1 MIKFNKHLDRLG
13 TETAFS
19 VSAEAKLW
27 KDKGHNVYPFHLGDL
42 NIPTPI
48 NIREKTAF
56 FMNKN
61 KNGYC
66 PSEGVP
72 ELRKALAKDV
82 GEKRGIKYNPNN
94 VIIQPGGKPTI
105 WKFLA
110 TVMNPG
116 DEVLYPNPG
125 YPIYESQ
132 INYQGGI
139 PIPYRYYQ
147 TKKGF
152 NIDLESIFNSITP
165 KTKILI
171 LNNYQ
176 NPMSASS
183 GHEELEALAELS
195 IKHNLVV
202 LSDDAYYEI
211 RYSDKPPESILNFNG
226 MKERTVILYTFSKK
240 FAMTGWRIGAS
251 IGPEPIIKHMARFNI
266 NDESC
271 TNHFIQLA
279 LASVL
284 DDDSENGSN
293 IIKKLRKRRDLCV
306 AKLNSIDGLDVPLPE
321 STFYLFP
328 NVTKVMNKKGYGSLE
343 KFRIDALKYT
353 GVSFC
358 TREHFG
364 SPGQNEDQ
372 KYIRL
377 AYSGITS
384 KQISEGLDNFTN
396 WINNNDF

>member
-1 MIKFNKHLDRLG
+1 MINLNNQLKKLG

-19 VSAEAKLW
+19 VSAEAKAW
-27 KDKGHNVYPFHLGDL
+27 QDKGNKIYPFHLGDL
-42 NIPTPI
+42 NFQTPS
-48 NIREKTAF
+48 NIREKTTF

-66 PSEGVP
+66 PSEGIP

-82 GEKRGIKYNPNN
+82 GEKRDVEYGLDN

-110 TVMNPG
+110 TVMNSG

-132 INYQGGI
+132 INYQGGVAL
-139 PIPYRYYQ
+139 PYRYNQ
-147 TKKGF
+147 TENGF
-152 NIDLESIFNSITP
+152 DIDLDYLANSISA
-165 KTKILI
+165 KTKVLI

-183 GHEELEALAELS
+183 SKEELKALSKLVL
-195 IKHNLVV
+195 KHDLWV

-211 RYSDKPPESILNFNG
+211 RYSKDSPNSILNFPG
-226 MKERTVILYTFSKK
+226 MKQRTVILYTFSKK
-240 FAMTGWRIGAS
+240 YAMTGWRIGAS
-251 IGPEPIIKHMARFNI
+251 IGPESLIKHMARFNI

-271 TNHFIQLA
+271 TNHFIQHA

-284 DDDSENGSN
+284 NDRNDYGED
-293 IIKKLRKRRDLCV
+293 ILKKLIKRRDLCLK
-306 AKLNSIDGLDVPLPE
+306 KLKSISDLDISTPE

-328 NVTKVMNKKGYGSLE
+328 NVSKVMRKKGYDDLE
-343 KFRIDALKYT
+343 NFRVDALKHT

-364 SPGQNEDQ
+364 TPFSNE
-372 KYIRL
+372 KGHYIRF
-377 AYSGITS
+377 AYSGITR
-384 KQISEGLDNFTN
+384 KDISEGLDKFIN
-396 WINNNDF
+396 WIN

>member
-1 MIKFNKHLDRLG
+1 MIKLNNQLEKLG

-19 VSAEAKLW
+19 VSAEAKSW
-27 KDKGHNVYPFHLGDL
+27 KDKGHDVYPFHLGDL
-42 NIPTPI
+42 NIQTPL
-48 NIREKTAF
+48 NIREKATF
-56 FMNKN
+56 FMNRN

-66 PSEGVP
+66 PSEGIP
-72 ELRKALAKDV
+72 ELRQALAKDV
-82 GEKRGIKYNPNN
+82 GEKRNVKYGLDN

-132 INYQGGI
+132 INYQGGVAL
-139 PIPYRYYQ
+139 PYRYYQ
-147 TKKGF
+147 TEDGF
-152 NIDLESIFNSITP
+152 DIDLDYISKSISA
-165 KTKILI
+165 KTKVLI

-183 GHEELEALAELS
+183 SKEELEELSKLS
-195 IKHNLVV
+195 IKHNLWV

-211 RYSDKPPESILNFNG
+211 RYSQDSPRSILNFPG
-226 MKERTVILYTFSKK
+226 MKQRTVILYTFSKK
-240 FAMTGWRIGAS
+240 YAMTGWRIGAS
-251 IGPEPIIKHMARFNI
+251 IGPEFIIKHMARFNI

-271 TNHFIQLA
+271 TNHFIQHA
-279 LASVL
+279 LASIL
-284 DDDSENGSN
+284 NDGNDYGQE
-293 IIKKLRKRRDLCV
+293 IIKKLTKRRDLCLE
-306 AKLNSIDGLDVPLPE
+306 KLNSINGLDISTPE

-328 NVTKVMNKKGYGSLE
+328 NVSKIMRRKGYDNLE
-343 KFRIDALKYT
+343 KFRIDVLKNT

-364 SPGQNEDQ
+364 TPSSNEER

-377 AYSGITS
+377 AYSGINR
-384 KQISEGLDNFTN
+384 KKISEGLDIFAN
-396 WINNNDF
+396 WIN